1 MREEEKKRTSQDSSL
16 KRFFRQRWVF
26 PAIYIA
32 SAAIILTG
40 VLWYQNA
47 GNNANSDQFD
57 YQSTD
62 IAGRKQNDQPAVE
75 VNRSLENFVMPVM
88 DPDSAVIQ
96 KQFYD
101 FDGKKEEQEAA
112 LVFYD
117 NEYHPNTGIDIT
129 MKNGET
135 FDVVASLS
143 GTVTKVEEDALL
155 GNVIEIEHD
164 KGIVT
169 QYQSVKDINVEVGA
183 KVEQGQ
189 AIAKAGQSLFN
200 QEAGVHVHFEIR
212 KDNVAV
218 NPIDYFNKPL
228 SALQEE
234 KASEDSEVTENPADD
249 QGTVEEEKPADDQG
263 TTEGSGAEEN
273 GDASNSNGSE
283 SEKDDS
289 GQKEDGSTG
298 DETGDEQSGSH
309 SGDKE
314 QNNDQSP
321 ESDSGSS
328 DASLNSVNS

>member
-1 MREEEKKRTSQDSSL
+1 MREEDKKRTSQDSSL

-47 GNNANSDQFD
+47 DNNANSDKFD
-57 YQSTD
+57 YESTD
-62 IAGRKQNDQPAVE
+62 IAGKKHNDQPAVE

-143 GTVTKVEEDALL
+143 GTVTKVEEDQLL

-169 QYQSVKDINVEVGA
+169 QYQSVKDINVEVGD

-189 AIAKAGQSLFN
+189 ALAKAGQSLFN

-218 NPIDYFNKPL
+218 NPMDYFNKPL

-234 KASEDSEVTENPADD
+234 KASESSEVTEENPADE
-249 QGTVEEEKPADDQG
+249 QGAVEEEKSSDEQG
-263 TTEGSGAEEN
+263 ATEGSGAEED
-273 GDASNSNGSE
+273 GDASNSNGTE
-283 SEKDDS
+283 SEKDNS
-289 GQKEDGSTG
+289 GQKEDSSTG
-298 DETGDEQSGSH
+298 NETGDEH
-309 SGDKE
+309 SSDHNQGD
-314 QNNDQSP
+314 DQSP